1 MATTK
6 EPRLLQETL
15 ERGPLYGWRVLVC
28 CAVLNRCHGS
38 VAKDILDEVLRRWP
52 TPGALAIA
60 GPDLERVI
68 ARLGLAVG
76 RAANLRN
83 LSCDYDRGLRPPLRI
98 RGCGRYAEDAWRL
111 FVEQDPPP
119 TCPDDGHLARYWRR
133 LTGRPPKAESQV
145 TSRQV
150 VEMALAHG
158 VAAVRALEPRPG
170 RKVIGAAAARLRE
183 IKRGDV
189 ADELVATVKRRGDP
203 LLRFQAGGRWSVKV
217 RSIKGAIVAQIR
229 LDALGSKAG
238 DLIVV
243 KARAGMLEIS
253 PLMSAPEA

>member
-1 MATTK
+1 MAASK
-6 EPRLLQETL
+6 EPKLLQETL

-28 CAVLNRCHGS
+28 CALLNRCHGA
-38 VAKDILDEVLRRWP
+38 VAKDILAEVLRRWP

-68 ARLGLAVG
+68 ARLGLSVG

-83 LSCDYDRGLRPPLRI
+83 LSCDYDRGIRPPLRI

-119 TCPDDGHLARYWRR
+119 VCPDDGHLARYWRR
-133 LTGRPPKAESQV
+133 LTGRPPKPESQV

-158 VAAVRALEPRPG
+158 VEAVRALEPRPG
-170 RKVIGAAAARLRE
+170 RKVIGSAAARLRE
-183 IKRGDV
+183 IRRGDV

-203 LLRFQAGGRWSVKV
+203 QARYQTGGRWPVLV
-217 RSIKGAIVAQIR
+217 RRIKGQVVAQIR
-229 LDALGSKAG
+229 LDALGVNGG
-238 DLIVV
+238 DRIVAR
-243 KARAGMLEIS
+243 ARAGLIELA